1 MTNKEARKILQ
12 EVWRNE
18 RNDYQSVE
26 FLEALDRAIR
36 TLEKRNTDGVD
47 NGTQH

>member
-1 MTNKEARKILQ
+1 MTTKEARKILQ

-36 TLEKRNTDGVD
+36 ILGKEECNSGLD
-47 NGTQH
+47 NGT